1 LSVKKYPKYPFT
13 ILLLLLFWLSAFI
26 YAGAEASLQDILF
39 LELKGTVTAGKS
51 SFLERQLKEL
61 DPRQFQAV
69 LIEMDTPG
77 GLLDSTLNMSRAF
90 SSAEVPVIV
99 LVAPSGAIA
108 ASAGAFLLVSAD
120 IAAMAPGTTVGA
132 AMPVA
137 LTPGGAE
144 PAEEKT
150 VNFLAG
156 HIRSIAREKGRPPE
170 VAEKFVTENLTLDA
184 REAKEAGIIDLLAAS
199 PQALLD
205 ELDGWEVTKGGRT
218 FVLSTRGAD
227 LIKKEMNLQ
236 ERVQDRISDPQIAFL
251 LLMAGAL
258 GLYFGFSM
266 PGTFIPEVLGGIA
279 LILGIYGL
287 GLFDTNTAGIVLII
301 LGVILLVTE
310 IFTAGFGILG
320 IGGGI
325 SLLIGA
331 ILLPREPLM
340 AEGWYTSFIATAA
353 GVALA
358 VSGLSFLIITVLIRS
373 RRLWREA
380 GDFFRP
386 AQEGIAVEELNPRG
400 TVKTRGELWKAVSE
414 DGRKIEVGTPVEILN
429 QKGLTLVVRAKKEHN
444 G

>member
-1 LSVKKYPKYPFT
+1 MAAKRYRFVIPLM
-13 ILLLLLFWLSAFI
+13 LLFGLAAFI
-26 YAGAEASLQDILF
+26 NARAEASPQDILF
-39 LELKGTVTAGKS
+39 LELKGTVTAGQA

-61 DPRQFQAV
+61 NSQQIQAV

-77 GLLDSTLNMSRAF
+77 GLLDATLNLARAF
-90 SSAEVPVIV
+90 SAADVPVIV

-137 LTPGGAE
+137 LSPGGTE

-150 VNFLAG
+150 INFLAG
-156 HIRSIAREKGRPPE
+156 HIKSLAREKGRPAD

-184 REAKEAGIIDLLAAS
+184 REARELGIIDVLAPNREVLLE
-199 PQALLD
+199 
-205 ELDGWEVTKGGRT
+205 ELDGREVIKGNRA
-218 FVLSTRGAD
+218 FVLSTRNAG
-227 LIKKEMNLQ
+227 LVKKEMNLR
-236 ERVQDRISDPQIAFL
+236 EKLQDRISDPQIAFL
-251 LLMAGAL
+251 LLMAGAM
-258 GLYFGFSM
+258 GLYFGLGM

-287 GLFDTNTAGIVLII
+287 GLFDTNTAGIVLIV
-301 LGVILLVTE
+301 LGAILLVTE

-331 ILLPREPLM
+331 ILLPGEPLM
-340 AEGWYTSFIATAA
+340 AEGWYSSFIATAV

-373 RRLWREA
+373 RRLWQQA
-380 GDFFRP
+380 GAFFRP
-386 AQEGIAVEELNPRG
+386 AQQGIVVEELNPQG
-400 TVKTRGELWKAVSE
+400 TIKTRGELWKAVSE
-414 DGRKIEVGTPVEILN
+414 DGAYIAAGTPVEILK
-429 QKGLTLVVRAKKEHN
+429 QDGLTLVVRAKEEHKL
-444 G
+444 